1 MYYLGIDIGGTKCAV
16 TLGKYS
22 DEKMTIVGK
31 TKFDTVGAPYAI
43 LDRFIE
49 EARTLFSQNGLC
61 EKDISYAGI
70 SCGGPL
76 DSKRGVIL
84 SPPNL
89 PGWDNIEAVKYISEK
104 TGIPTVL
111 ENDANA
117 CAVAEWKLG
126 AGKGFDNVIFL
137 TFGTGLGAGLIL
149 DGKLYSG
156 TNGNAGEA
164 GHVRLSQYGPAGY
177 GKVGSFEGF
186 CSGKG
191 IAQLGKTL
199 AIEAIQNGNAPL
211 YCKSMDELETI
222 SAKTVAEAAD
232 AGDKTA
238 IEVYKT
244 SGKMLGYGLSLLV
257 DILNP
262 QKIIIGSIF
271 ARSRNLLIGE
281 CERVMKEECL
291 AVSYDVCEV
300 VPAALAENIGDFA
313 ALSLALAAD
322 NK

>member
-16 TLGKYS
+16 TLGRYS

-31 TKFDTVGAPYAI
+31 AKFDTIGTPYEI

-49 EARTLFSQNGLC
+49 KARDILSQNNIC
-61 EKDISYAGI
+61 EKDVSFAGI

-126 AGKGFDNVIFL
+126 AGKGCENVIFL

-164 GHVRLSQYGPAGY
+164 GHVRLSEYGPAGY
-177 GKVGSFEGF
+177 GKIGSFEGF

-191 IAQLGKTL
+191 IAQLGKTF
-199 AIEAIQNGNAPL
+199 AVEAIQNGKAPL
-211 YCKSMDELETI
+211 YCKSMDELVTI

-232 AGDKTA
+232 AGDVTA

-244 SGKMLGYGLSLLV
+244 SGRMLGYGLSMLV

-271 ARSRNLLIGE
+271 ARSRNLLFDE
-281 CERVMKEECL
+281 CDKIMKKECL
-291 AVSYDVCEV
+291 PVSYGVCEV